1 MHTCMLFICKPTV
14 KDGECAVYINLFYE
28 TNSPTNSS
36 ELTLSRSP
44 LRVLRYQ
51 RGFLINSRDLS
62 KILLGMPLH

>member
-1 MHTCMLFICKPTV
+1 MLFICRPTV

-44 LRVLRYQ
+44 LRVLSYQ
-51 RGFLINSRDLS
+51 RGFLINFISRDLS
-62 KILLGMPLH
+62 KILLGMPPH

>member
-1 MHTCMLFICKPTV
+1 MLFIYRPTV
-14 KDGECAVYINLFYE
+14 KDGKFAVYINLFYE

-44 LRVLRYQ
+44 LRVLSYQ

-62 KILLGMPLH
+62 NVLLGMPPN

>member
-1 MHTCMLFICKPTV
+1 MLFIYRPTV
-14 KDGECAVYINLFYE
+14 KDGKCAVYINLFYK

-44 LRVLRYQ
+44 LRVLSYQ

-62 KILLGMPLH
+62 NVLVGMPPN